1 MWEWLGSGLLSA
13 DFTFAREVLQRGTAA
28 IYVIAFITAIRQFPA
43 LLGERGLLPAPRFL
57 ALVSPKQAP
66 SLFHWRYSDRLLRA
80 VCWVGLILA
89 AAVIAGLPQRGP
101 WWVPMLVFLALYG
114 LYLSIVNIGQIFY
127 GFGWESL
134 LLETGFVAAFLGSH
148 QTGVP
153 LVTIFA
159 FRWLLFRVEF
169 GAGLIKLRGDKVWRD
184 LTALDYHHETQ
195 PMPGPLSWFFHH
207 LPRPLHRIEVL
218 ANHVVQLVVPVL
230 LFLPQPVATW
240 AASAVVITQ
249 LWLVLSGNFAWLNWV
264 TILLAFSAM
273 SDEVL
278 GFSPAHVETAEASSA
293 QFAPAP
299 ALGLVAAVFGVF
311 VLALSG
317 RPALNL
323 LSRRQRMNFSNRWH
337 LVGSYGAFGSIT
349 KRRQEVIIEGTLD
362 ADPQDAAWEEY
373 EFPGKPGSPGRWPR
387 QIAPYHLR
395 LDWGMWFLALGSSAQ
410 FRWFDRL
417 LLRLLEADPAVLA
430 LFSRDPFHGEAPRW
444 IRARL
449 FDYRY
454 TTPQELRERRE
465 WWHRGE
471 AATLIGPVGR

>member
-1 MWEWLGSGLLSA
+1 MWEWLGTGFLSE
-13 DFTFAREVLQRGTAA
+13 DFTFAREVLQRGTGAV
-28 IYVIAFITAIRQFPA
+28 YVVAFIAALRQFPA

-57 ALVSPKQAP
+57 GLVSVRQAP
-66 SLFHWRYSDRLLRA
+66 SLFHWRYSDRLLRTVA
-80 VCWVGLILA
+80 WLGLILS
-89 AAVIAGLPQRGP
+89 AAVIAGLPQAGP

-114 LYLSIVNIGQIFY
+114 LYLSIVNVGQVFY

-134 LLETGFVAAFLGSH
+134 LLETGFLAAFLGSH

-153 LVTIFA
+153 LVTLFA

-169 GAGLIKLRGDKVWRD
+169 GAGLIKLRGDTVWRD

-218 ANHVVQLVVPVL
+218 ANHVVQLLVPVL
-230 LFLPQPVATW
+230 LFFPQPIATW
-240 AASAVVITQ
+240 AAGAVVITQ

-264 TILLAFSAM
+264 TILLAFAAV
-273 SDEVL
+273 SDGVL
-278 GFSPAHVETAEASSA
+278 GFAPTQFGPTEGAS
-293 QFAPAP
+293 APV
-299 ALGLVAAVFGVF
+299 LGLVAAGLGVF
-311 VLALSG
+311 ILALSG

-323 LSRRQRMNFSNRWH
+323 LSRRQRMNFSNPWH

-349 KRRQEVIIEGTLD
+349 RRRQEVIIEGTLD
-362 ADPQDAAWEEY
+362 VDPQDATWAEY

-410 FRWFDRL
+410 FRWFERL
-417 LLRLLEADPAVLA
+417 LLRLLEADPATLA
-430 LFSRDPFHGEAPRW
+430 LLSRDPFHGEAPRW

-454 TTPQELRERRE
+454 TTPRELRERRE
-465 WWHRGE
+465 WWHREE
-471 AATLIGPVGR
+471 AATLIGPVRR

>member
-1 MWEWLGSGLLSA
+1 MWEWLGNSFLSS
-13 DFTFAREVLQRGTAA
+13 DFTFAREVLQRGIAA
-28 IYVIAFITAIRQFPA
+28 VFVIAFIAAIRQFPA

-57 ALVSPKQAP
+57 QRVTWRQAP
-66 SLFHWRYSDRLLRA
+66 SIFHWRYSDRFLR
-80 VCWVGLILA
+80 VVSWVGLALA
-89 AAVIAGLPQRGP
+89 AAVIAGLPQRGS

-114 LYLSIVNIGQIFY
+114 LYLSIVNVGQIFY

-134 LLETGFVAAFLGSH
+134 LLEAGVVAAFLGSH

-207 LPRPLHRIEVL
+207 LPKPLHRIEVL
-218 ANHVVQLVVPVL
+218 ANHAVQLVVPVL
-230 LFLPQPVATW
+230 LFFPQPVATW
-240 AASAVVITQ
+240 AAAAVVITQ

-273 SDEVL
+273 SNRVL
-278 GFSPAHVETAEASSA
+278 GFSPSE
-293 QFAPAP
+293 FAAAP
-299 ALGLVAAVFGVF
+299 GIGLAAGLFGVF
-311 VLALSG
+311 VLVMSW

-323 LSRRQRMNFSNRWH
+323 LSRRQLMNTSNRWH

-349 KRRQEVIIEGTLD
+349 RRRQEVIVEGTM
-362 ADPQDAAWEEY
+362 DPDPNKATWQEY
-373 EFPGKPGSPGRWPR
+373 EFPGKPGTPARWPR

-410 FRWFDRL
+410 FRWFEHL
-417 LLRLLEADPAVLA
+417 LGRLLEADPATLA
-430 LFSRDPFHGEAPRW
+430 LLSHDPFHGEKPRW

-454 TTPQELRERRE
+454 TTPAELRERRE
-465 WWHRGE
+465 WWYRE
-471 AATLIGPVGR
+471 ESATLIGPVHR